1 MIADRKAVVGA
12 VALLAMV
19 ATAVPASAK
28 KPPPT
33 APGVGLLP
41 IGSASP
47 SARPNDLAI
56 NPSGDSLYAGS
67 GHDLIDIFGRAPDG
81 TLTPA
86 GGASAQTS
94 DPLSVA
100 AGDSSV
106 YVGTTN
112 TSLVGFARGGDG
124 SLTFTSCVDAPPTS
138 PPCGSSSPGMGR
150 GIDLALS
157 PGGESLYAVSD
168 SAGSDSGVDSIT
180 QFSAGPGGG
189 LSPVTCISDNDSG
202 SGSCPQRAD
211 GLGGAFGVAVS
222 PDGSSVYVLA
232 SGDDAIAHF
241 SRAADGSLSYVGCID
256 DNDSGADDCAQSTD
270 GLGFPF
276 DVAVSPDG
284 RSVYTVSFGDE
295 AVSRFDRAPDGSLT
309 PAGCATHEKGA
320 DVCSIV
326 SNESL
331 NNPLALAVTN
341 ASVFVAANAS
351 DQIVRFARA
360 PDGSLTAAGCAGSET
375 GGDEAGASTP
385 CAVKVDGLVGVDD
398 IVASPDG
405 TSLYTGNNAV
415 VLAFRIDEVPPETK
429 VKGPKRTSKS
439 KPTFKLKSSEPGSTF
454 LCGVDKKQPKPCGA
468 KFKPKLGDGKHKLIA
483 IAVDAAGNPDP
494 TPAKK
499 KVTVTG

>member
-1 MIADRKAVVGA
+1 VAA

-33 APGVGLLP
+33 APGPGLVP
-41 IGSASP
+41 IGSASLSGSIAF
-47 SARPNDLAI
+47 SAGGLAI
-56 NPSGDSLYAGS
+56 NPSGDSLYAAAAQ
-67 GHDLIDIFGRAPDG
+67 IDIFGRAADG

-86 GGASAQTS
+86 GGASAPTGE
-94 DPLSVA
+94 PLSVS

-106 YVGTTN
+106 YAVPIGSYPN
-112 TSLVGFARGGDG
+112 VAGFARAGDG
-124 SLTFTSCVDAPPTS
+124 SLSFATCVDSPPTK
-138 PPCGSSSPGMGR
+138 PPCGSSSPGVGRFMG
-150 GIDLALS
+150 LELS
-157 PGGESLYAVSD
+157 PGGDSLYTAASSSD
-168 SAGSDSGVDSIT
+168 SVATDAVT

-202 SGSCPQRAD
+202 TGSCPQRVD
-211 GLGGAFGVAVS
+211 GLGGANHVAVS

-241 SRAADGSLSYVGCID
+241 SRAADGSLSYVGCVD
-256 DNDSGADDCAQSTD
+256 DNDSGPDDCAQSAD
-270 GLGFPF
+270 GLGFPLAAP
-276 DVAVSPDG
+276 AVSPDG

-295 AVSRFDRAPDGSLT
+295 AVARFDRAPDGSLT
-309 PAGCATHEKGA
+309 PAGCATHQKGA
-320 DVCSIV
+320 DDCSIV
-326 SNESL
+326 SNLSL
-331 NNPLALAVTN
+331 NNPVSMAVTN

-360 PDGSLTAAGCAGSET
+360 PDGSLTPGGCVGEKS
-375 GGDEAGASTP
+375 GGGIGGGTP
-385 CAVKVDGLVGVDD
+385 CAVSVEGVGGVDEL
-398 IVASPDG
+398 VTSPDG
-405 TSLYTGNNAV
+405 TSLYAGNDAI
-415 VLAFRIDEVPPETK
+415 LLSFRIDEIGPKTK
-429 VKGPKRTSKS
+429 VKGPKRTSKA

-454 LCGVDKKQPKPCGA
+454 LCGVDKKKPKPCKS
-468 KFKPKLGDGKHKLIA
+468 KFKPKLGDGKHKITV